1 MMKVDLNEM
10 FYVMI
15 QQSEDTQMVR
25 SWAPSRAGVGA
36 VSCVTHHTMG
46 GGYNQY
52 LKYLVNTLNMNCGH
66 QSLATVARTNITF
79 EEGMPM

>member
-36 VSCVTHHTMG
+36 VTYHTMG

-52 LKYLVNTLNMNCGH
+52 LKYLVNTLNVDCGH
-66 QSLATVARTNITF
+66 QSLATVASTNITF

>member
-25 SWAPSRAGVGA
+25 SWVPSRAGVGA
-36 VSCVTHHTMG
+36 VSTLWAVDTT
-46 GGYNQY
+46 NPIFEIFR
-52 LKYLVNTLNMNCGH
+52 KYSEC
-66 QSLATVARTNITF
+66 
-79 EEGMPM
+79 

>member
-36 VSCVTHHTMG
+36 VSCVTLWAVDT
-46 GGYNQY
+46 
-52 LKYLVNTLNMNCGH
+52 
-66 QSLATVARTNITF
+66 TNISNI
-79 EEGMPM
+79 

>member
-36 VSCVTHHTMG
+36 VS
-46 GGYNQY
+46 
-52 LKYLVNTLNMNCGH
+52 TLWP
-66 QSLATVARTNITF
+66 VDITNISNI
-79 EEGMPM
+79 

>member
-36 VSCVTHHTMG
+36 RV
-46 GGYNQY
+46 
-52 LKYLVNTLNMNCGH
+52 LN
-66 QSLATVARTNITF
+66 
-79 EEGMPM
+79 EGPSEGS